1 MEEKRDRA
9 SRTASADKP
18 GRNVD
23 AAIRLAA
30 RRTRP
35 KKARPAGNR
44 RLGWSLLFAVAVLLL
59 AATYWLLKSEIPDS
73 FSSTSSEMT
82 ADSLVPLAACTL
94 YLPDASGGLRP
105 AARYIGRGEDLESD
119 VRAVV
124 DLLAAAGG
132 SGGLVV
138 DPWPDQV
145 TVLDVYV
152 SGEGLAYLNFASSLR
167 WRLPA
172 GDLAEWMVVASLTQ
186 SLCGSFPDIRGVR
199 VMIDGESSGVLRR
212 VMPLERTYR
221 PEQFGDEVGATPRM
235 KTAG

>member
-1 MEEKRDRA
+1 MEEKRDSGRVA
-9 SRTASADKP
+9 ASAD
-18 GRNVD
+18 GSDRNVD

-30 RRTRP
+30 RRTKPMKGR
-35 KKARPAGNR
+35 RRGQR
-44 RLGWSLLFAVAVLLL
+44 RLGWSLVFAVAILLL
-59 AATYWLLKSEIPDS
+59 AAAYWLLKSEIPES
-73 FSSTSSEMT
+73 FSSTSSET
-82 ADSLVPLAACTL
+82 ASDSVAPLAACTV
-94 YLPDASGGLRP
+94 YLPDAAGELRP
-105 AARYIGRGEDLESD
+105 GVRYLARGVDLESD

-132 SGGLVV
+132 SGGSPV

-145 TVLDVYV
+145 TLLDVYV
-152 SGEGLAYLNFASSLR
+152 SGEGLAYLNFASILR

-199 VMIDGESSGVLRR
+199 VMIDGESSGALRR

-221 PEQFGDEVGATPRM
+221 PEQFGEEVGAR
-235 KTAG
+235 